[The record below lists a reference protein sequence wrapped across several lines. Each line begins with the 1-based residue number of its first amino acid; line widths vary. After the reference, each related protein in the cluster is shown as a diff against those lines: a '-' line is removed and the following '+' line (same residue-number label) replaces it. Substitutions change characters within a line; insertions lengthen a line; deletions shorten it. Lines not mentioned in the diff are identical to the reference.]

1 MEQIKRGKVFYA
13 TLDPILGSEQG
24 GERPVLIIQGDRNNL
39 SSPTTIVAPITCQY
53 KAGSVDTHVYL
64 NHSALDWRSIALL
77 EQIRTVDK
85 QRLGRYVG
93 SVSGRTMRAIEQ
105 AIHISLGLKQHEG
118 GVRSWDVLSFCITN
132 PNIL

>member
-1 MEQIKRGKVFYA
+1 MKKEIKRGQIYYA

-24 GERPVLIIQGDRNNL
+24 GERPILIIQCDRNNL

-53 KAGSVDTHVYL
+53 KGGSTETHVYL

-77 EQIRTVDK
+77 EQIRTIDK

-93 SVSGRTMRAIEQ
+93 QASRSTMKSVEQ
-105 AIHISLGLKQHEG
+105 AIHTSLELKCFLEG
-118 GVRSWDVLSFCITN
+118 ETK
-132 PNIL
+132 

>member
-13 TLDPILGSEQG
+13 MLDPILGSEQG
-24 GERPVLIIQGDRNNL
+24 GERPVLIIQADRNNL
-39 SSPTTIVAPITCQY
+39 NSPTTIVAPITCQT
-53 KAGSVDTHVYL
+53 KTGSVDTHVYL

-93 SVSGRTMRAIEQ
+93 YVSRSTMRAIEQ
-105 AIHISLGLKQHEG
+105 AIHHSLGLKQHEG
-118 GVRSWDVLSFCITN
+118 EEV
-132 PNIL
+132 